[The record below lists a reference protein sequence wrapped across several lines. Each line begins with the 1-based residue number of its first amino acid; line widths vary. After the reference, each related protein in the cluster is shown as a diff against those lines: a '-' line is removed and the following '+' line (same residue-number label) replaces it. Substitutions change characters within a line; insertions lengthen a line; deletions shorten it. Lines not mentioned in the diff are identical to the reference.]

1 MKRHLSFASILLF
14 LVLMIPQVAFADIA
28 PRPTPQPDTPQ
39 PEESKDNDDDG
50 CSALPLTQHTQNWP
64 VWLILMVS
72 MGAISMG
79 AIYRMNKKSEQPEN
93 K

>member
-14 LVLMIPQVAFADIA
+14 LVLMIPQAAFADIA
-28 PRPTPQPDTPQ
+28 PGPSPRPDTPQ
-39 PEESKDNDDDG
+39 EEPKDNDDDG

-79 AIYRMNKKSEQPEN
+79 AIYHMNKKSEQSEN